1 MNIEKR
7 NNYETT
13 MSLNGIDTLSGY
25 VDGKMLE
32 GKSLNV
38 TRNNYKPNIGK
49 TYLIINPN
57 KNTNG
62 ERLITKYSEFL
73 MKMEKILQEMGAT
86 LEELDII
93 RSDFCFNSQDEKS
106 FEDYRKLHRL
116 LISCLAKA
124 YKYKNCYVSC
134 DLWDFK
140 PLSIAIK
147 KDDSEAENYDKKKQS
162 NGKDESSNRLE
173 LRSKDMSGTS
183 LEYQFMER
191 WFERLN
197 KAKKCF
203 KEVQQEANDH
213 LEKLYKEDLKKD
225 KKDRNYVSLTAFLL
239 QHKESIYCTAQMVD
253 LLGRFEEVTNPERKA
268 KKFKEKHNI
277 EYFSQR
283 DLDHIVKV
291 LENKT
296 KEYFN
301 S

>member
-1 MNIEKR
+1 MNIQKR
-7 NNYETT
+7 NKYGET

-38 TRNNYKPNIGK
+38 TRNNYKTNIEK

-73 MKMEKILQEMGAT
+73 VKMEKILQEMGAT

-93 RSDFCFNSQDEKS
+93 RADFCFNSQDGKS

-147 KDDSEAENYDKKKQS
+147 KEDSEAENYDKKKQS

-183 LEYQFMER
+183 LEYQFMEK

-203 KEVQQEANDH
+203 KEVQEESNNH
-213 LEKLYKEDLKKD
+213 LERLYKEDLQKP

-253 LLGRFEEVTNPERKA
+253 LLSRFEEVTNPARKA

-277 EYFSQR
+277 EYFSQK
-283 DLDHIVKV
+283 DLDHIVRV